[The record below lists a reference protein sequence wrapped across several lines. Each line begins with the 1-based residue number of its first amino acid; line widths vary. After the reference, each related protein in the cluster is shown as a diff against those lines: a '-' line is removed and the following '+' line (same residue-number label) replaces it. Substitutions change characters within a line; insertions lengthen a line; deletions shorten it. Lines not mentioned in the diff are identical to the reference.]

1 MKVSL
6 INYPVYLDLC
16 QDAAAICTN
25 AKNKA
30 KAFAQAVASGH
41 NSILEHASFTF
52 RVEGVSRVLLA
63 QLTRHRLAS
72 FSVESQRYCGAN
84 LDMIVPDSMARA
96 DLVDDMVEV
105 KKAVK
110 ALYDK
115 ALSLGVEE
123 EDARYFTLQGG
134 LTNLIVTMNARE
146 LHHFF
151 SLRCC
156 NRAQWEIRDLADM
169 MLALCQ
175 NRFPEYF
182 DNAGPGCVR
191 GSCPE
196 ARPCG
201 HPRVKA

>member
-1 MKVSL
+1 MNVSL

-25 AKNKA
+25 AKDKA

-84 LDMIVPDSMARA
+84 LDMIVPASMVRV
-96 DLVDDMVEV
+96 DLADDMVAV

-110 ALYDK
+110 SLYNK
-115 ALSLGVEE
+115 ALSLGVPE

-134 LTNLIVTMNARE
+134 MTNLIVTMNARE

-156 NRAQWEIRDLADM
+156 NRAQWEIRDLADK
-169 MLALCQ
+169 MLAICKNL
-175 NRFPEYF
+175 FPEWF
-182 DNAGPGCVR
+182 EKAGPGCVR
-191 GSCPE
+191 GQCPE

-201 HPRVKA
+201 NPRAEQ